1 MHRHPTQGVKGAKP
15 KFPDTKTNGNPTR
28 AEAAKLS
35 AEYLEIRNRHMHA
48 KAFMAETFAAARH
61 GELIEKGLVEKQAA
75 YLLVALRQHPGR
87 CRVLEGSAGGSAQ

>member
-1 MHRHPTQGVKGAKP
+1 MHGHPTLGVKNTKP
-15 KFPDTKTNGNPTR
+15 RLSSKSGPKSG
-28 AEAAKLS
+28 KLS
-35 AEYLEIRNRHMHA
+35 EEYLEIRNRHMHA